1 MLDPRTTEEQWTR
14 YDALMRKAG
23 GLTPAEKAELQQLR
37 SALILAGIVT
47 EGDF

>member
-1 MLDPRTTEEQWTR
+1 MPDPRTTQQLGQR
-14 YDALMRKAG
+14 YDALMRRAG

-37 SALILAGIVT
+37 AALILAGIVT